1 MQQVGR
7 KFITTHGFVHVGSLH
22 KSPFVE
28 QIFHIVI
35 NNDRSVDDFSRR
47 RVYPRRAI
55 GIFFGIG
62 HISDARVSQVVG
74 IKRWIVGGEVAHLH
88 GIFESSLF
96 ESLVPTEHTFA
107 QSGFP
112 SLGEGRIEIINNG
125 LYRFCEFAIEVSRSV
140 LGHQAPT
147 MCQIHTSH
155 VVVIAID
162 VKLRRGEYAH
172 TCIGNARCH
181 FVFGQEEE
189 RISDIYRSGGIF
201 HEIENIH
208 N

>member
-47 RVYPRRAI
+47 RVYPRGTV
-55 GIFFGIG
+55 GIFFGVG

-74 IKRWIVGGEVAHLH
+74 IKGGIVGGEVAHLH

-112 SLGEGRIEIINNG
+112 SLGEGGVEIINNG
-125 LYRFCEFAIEVSRSV
+125 LYRFCEFAIEISRSV

-147 MCQIHTSH
+147 MRQIHTSH

-162 VKLRRGEYAH
+162 VKLRRRENAH

>member
-7 KFITTHGFVHVGSLH
+7 KFITTHGFVHVSRLH
-22 KSPFVE
+22 EAPFVE

-47 RVYPRRAI
+47 RVYPRGTV
-55 GIFFGIG
+55 GIFFGVR

-74 IKRWIVGGEVAHLH
+74 IKRWIVGGEVTHLH

-125 LYRFCEFAIEVSRSV
+125 LYRFSEFAIEVSCSV
-140 LGHQAPT
+140 LRHQAPT
-147 MCQIHTSH
+147 MRQIHTSH

-162 VKLRRGEYAH
+162 VKLRRRENAY
-172 TCIGNARCH
+172 TSIGNARCH

-189 RISDIYRSGGIF
+189 RIGDIYRSGGIF